1 MLPVSSLRSVRDPG
15 HGSALPDLATLRH
28 HWRMVRLLPLLL
40 ILAFTLYALIDC
52 LARDEEE
59 IRTLPK
65 VIWVLIILLFTPLG
79 PLAWFLAG
87 RVRSSARHASTEEPD
102 DVVGGYSMGSGSSA
116 GRNGRP
122 LAPDDDPEFLRRLDE
137 QQREQRRDETEER

>member
-1 MLPVSSLRSVRDPG
+1 
-15 HGSALPDLATLRH
+15 
-28 HWRMVRLLPLLL
+28 MVRLLPLLL

-59 IRTLPK
+59 IRALPK

-79 PLAWFLAG
+79 PIAWFLAG
-87 RVRSSARHASTEEPD
+87 RAPRSEQTAPSGAPD

-116 GRNGRP
+116 GRDGRP
-122 LAPDDDPEFLRRLDE
+122 IAPDDNPEFLRRLDE
-137 QQREQRRDETEER
+137 QQRRHRRDETEER

>member
-1 MLPVSSLRSVRDPG
+1 
-15 HGSALPDLATLRH
+15 
-28 HWRMVRLLPLLL
+28 MVRLLPLLL

-65 VIWVLIILLFTPLG
+65 VIWVLIIILFTPLG
-79 PLAWFLAG
+79 PIAWFLAG
-87 RVRSSARHASTEEPD
+87 RARTAAKHEAGSAPD
-102 DVVGGYSMGSGSSA
+102 DVVGGYSLGSPGSSA
-116 GRNGRP
+116 GRSGRP

-137 QQREQRRDETEER
+137 QQRKQRRDETEER